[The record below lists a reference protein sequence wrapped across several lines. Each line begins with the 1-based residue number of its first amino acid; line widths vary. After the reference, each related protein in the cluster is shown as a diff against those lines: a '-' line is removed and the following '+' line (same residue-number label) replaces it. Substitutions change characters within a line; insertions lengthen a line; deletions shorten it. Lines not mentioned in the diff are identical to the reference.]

1 MKTIFIFFYLVL
13 SSSAFAQKTLSF
25 TLNQTPI
32 YLMRKTDSSVI
43 ATINPDTFFYSE
55 DSNASIIK
63 IKFFDFDEQN
73 WRDGF
78 VENKNI
84 RLFSNAEKSEKTR
97 FVINYL
103 RDFNKKFVQNKI
115 TNEQININLNPLIEE
130 IIYQTCVNKNQ
141 VVVKFFTQT
150 LSNIY
155 ATLDEKQIYALEEMY
170 RCNPES
176 VLKNLEGEKAK
187 NEILKIIES
196 F

>member
-13 SSSAFAQKTLSF
+13 SSSAFAQETLSF

>member
-13 SSSAFAQKTLSF
+13 SSSAFAQETLSF

-43 ATINPDTFFYSE
+43 ATINPDTFFYSD

-141 VVVKFFTQT
+141 VVVKFFIQT

>member
-13 SSSAFAQKTLSF
+13 SSSAFAQQTLSF

-150 LSNIY
+150 LSNIF